1 MALIR
6 TVHANAR
13 MYARTDAMR
22 KAKLANVLQAAW
34 TDAIPPA
41 RHAPVKRAVS
51 QVHHVMKTPANAHA
65 LKHVNLAVMQLVTA
79 TKHVQIS
86 NVKVSTSNA

>member
-22 KAKLANVLQAAW
+22 KAKLANALQAAW
-34 TDAIPPA
+34 ADAIPPA
-41 RHAPVKRAVS
+41 RHAPAKRAVS
-51 QVHHVMKTPANAHA
+51 KAHHVMRRQANV
-65 LKHVNLAVMQLVTA
+65 HV
-79 TKHVQIS
+79 
-86 NVKVSTSNA
+86 